1 MKRILKN
8 GMRTIVTNLH
18 MPRDQI
24 TFDDAGEILFDKAA
38 DELIEK
44 DMANFRKQGRLA
56 AHSSYQSNLQIPEE
70 LEETLRPI
78 FQQNILDHEEIL
90 RKSSLGNDGA
100 IEYRNLMSSSLQN
113 EKKAS
118 MRVGDV
124 VSHNF
129 SARGAEQVFE
139 AHANLVKPSLLPEM
153 AEESLTTSAAV
164 IGSIKS
170 AAPELMDST
179 LETGTAKLSRSGLRI
194 FGSATKKTSTK
205 IIERYGNCS

>member
-1 MKRILKN
+1 MKRLLKN
-8 GMRTIVTNLH
+8 GMRTIVKNVH

-24 TFDDAGEILFDKAA
+24 FDTTAALINA
-38 DELIEK
+38 DELIKK

-56 AHSSYQSNLQIPEE
+56 AHTSYQSTLQIPEE
-70 LEETLRPI
+70 LEEQLRPI
-78 FQQNILDHEEIL
+78 FQQNILDHEQLIRESI
-90 RKSSLGNDGA
+90 GNDA
-100 IEYRNLMSSSLQN
+100 ALEYRNLMSSSLQN

-118 MRVGDV
+118 MRVGDI

-194 FGSATKKTSTK
+194 FGTAAKKTSTK